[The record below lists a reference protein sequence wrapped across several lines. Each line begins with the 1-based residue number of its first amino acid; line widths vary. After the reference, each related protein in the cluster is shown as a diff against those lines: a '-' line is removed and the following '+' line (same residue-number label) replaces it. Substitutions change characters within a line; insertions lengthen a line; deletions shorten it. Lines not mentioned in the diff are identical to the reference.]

1 MKAIALK
8 WKDISPGRSMPGNGK
23 GLEKTLQAINDEAIT
38 RPFCV
43 RMRLT
48 NQLFVIAIGAMNGE
62 GSIHRGNKW

>member
-23 GLEKTLQAINDEAIT
+23 GRDKTLQAINDAVIT

-43 RMRLT
+43 RMHLAL
-48 NQLFVIAIGAMNGE
+48 QLFIMAIGAMNGE
-62 GSIHRGNKW
+62 GSIHHRNKW